1 MSNLNVPFVLLQKE
15 QMDFNPDLK
24 TAQFFS
30 VNEIS
35 YPSDREYSSDLQ
47 PRPIQQHLLVL
58 ADR

>member
-35 YPSDREYSSDLQ
+35 YPSNREYSSDL
-47 PRPIQQHLLVL
+47 
-58 ADR
+58 